1 MNPALSCF
9 IGYRYWRARKSNAFA
24 SFITFFAVSGI
35 FLGVAALIVVSSVM
49 NGLEGQL
56 KQRILGAI
64 PQLTINTSQPLQDWH
79 QLEQQLLQLPGVK
92 GVEPSIF
99 TQAMAQS
106 PSNIQAIALYG
117 VFPDTDRALSPVAE
131 HSYNDAFKQLKAGQY
146 NVVLGSELAQRLS
159 VIPGDKVRLLSGE
172 GVVYSP
178 FGPVPSQRTFTVA
191 GIFEMGSQVD
201 ANVAYLHYSDARRL
215 MRKNS
220 QDIED
225 LRLFLTDPFL
235 APNLA
240 APVSK
245 LLKQQGIT
253 AQVSDWRDSYGHL
266 FAAVKMEKNMM
277 SLLLSLIIAVA
288 AFNIV
293 SALVMMVVDKTAD
306 VAVLKTQGFS
316 PAGIMLVFISQGSLN
331 ALVGLLLGLIVG
343 VAATLNI
350 NPIMNLLGMQI
361 LGVGQQLPVIL
372 NLGQLGM
379 IAIGTVVLTLLATL
393 YPAVRAAAV
402 QPANALRYE

>member
-64 PQLTINTSQPLQDWH
+64 PQLTIHTQAPLSDW
-79 QLEQQLLQLPGVK
+79 QKVKQQLLSLPGVK
-92 GVEPSIF
+92 GVEPSI
-99 TQAMAQS
+99 TNQAMAQS
-106 PSNIQAIALYG
+106 ASNIQAVAVYG
-117 VFPDTDRALSPVAE
+117 IFPDEDKALSPLATNTF
-131 HSYNDAFKQLKAGQY
+131 NDAYTALQAGKY
-146 NVVLGSELAQRLS
+146 NVLLGSELARRLNVS
-159 VIPGDKVRLLSGE
+159 SGDKVRLLSGE
-172 GVVYSP
+172 GVIYSP
-178 FGPVPSQRTFTVA
+178 LGPVPSQRTFTVA
-191 GIFEMGSQVD
+191 GVFEMGSQVD

-215 MRKNS
+215 MRKS
-220 QDIED
+220 ADDIED
-225 LRLFLTDPFL
+225 LRVFLSDPFL
-235 APNLA
+235 APSLSPA
-240 APVSK
+240 VST
-245 LLKQQGIT
+245 LLQQQGIN
-253 AQVSDWRDSYGHL
+253 AEVSDWRDNYGHL

-277 SLLLSLIIAVA
+277 SLLLSLIITVA

-306 VAVLKTQGFS
+306 VAVLKTQGLS
-316 PAGIMLVFISQGSLN
+316 PFGVMLVFISQGSLN
-331 ALVGLLLGLIVG
+331 ALVGLVLGIALG
-343 VAATLNI
+343 VTATLNI
-350 NPIMNLLGMQI
+350 NGIMSTLGMQI
-361 LGVGQQLPVIL
+361 LGVGQRLPVIL
-372 NLGQLGM
+372 DPSHLGL
-379 IAIGTVVLTLLATL
+379 IASGSVVLTLLATL